1 MVITQKHL
9 YHDGDVQLL
18 GYLAYDDGTTAKHPG
33 VIIAPEAP
41 GLGDH
46 VKRRARMF
54 AEAGFVALG
63 VDPYGEGRHFSDP
76 AEMMR
81 QVELTRSNPQG
92 WRQRMAAGVTA
103 LSAMPLVDAERLCA
117 VGYCFGGSGVL
128 ELARSGAKLRAAV
141 CFHGELATSAPAQ
154 PGIDTRLLV
163 LTGSED
169 PFVPQAQRQQ
179 FEDEMRNA
187 NASWEMIVYEGAQHA
202 FTNPE
207 ADQSAI
213 PGMAF
218 DPEIDH
224 RSWRDMC
231 NWLKPLLA

>member
-33 VIIAPEAP
+33 VIIVLEAP

-141 CFHGELATSAPAQ
+141 CFHGELAT
-154 PGIDTRLLV
+154 
-163 LTGSED
+163 
-169 PFVPQAQRQQ
+169 
-179 FEDEMRNA
+179 
-187 NASWEMIVYEGAQHA
+187 
-202 FTNPE
+202 
-207 ADQSAI
+207 
-213 PGMAF
+213 
-218 DPEIDH
+218 
-224 RSWRDMC
+224 
-231 NWLKPLLA
+231 